1 MDAYHI
7 SQIIKDKWQKYVLNG
22 VDSGTISKTLND
34 VDVYV
39 EVDGKLKRVYDI
51 TDENNKIILKV
62 E

>member
-39 EVDGKLKRVYDI
+39 EVDGQLKRVYDI